1 MHIQKI
7 LKMVNFEMSR
17 RYHFQSIMN
26 IHRVLFI
33 LLNSTKWWRYYI
45 SNYFESRKALIRLQV
60 VPHFSSGIVERAKH
74 ECAWKSPHARK
85 ARSGGEREKWFKFFS
100 LSVTCHLFSH
110 GVIFTRARVSLALL
124 SPRTN
129 EGLLVVYKA
138 FCILINSGS
147 TLLTL

>member
-1 MHIQKI
+1 MYIHKI

-45 SNYFESRKALIRLQV
+45 SNYFESRKALIRLQI
-60 VPHFSSGIVERAKH
+60 VPHFSSGIVERAKR

-100 LSVTCHLFSH
+100 LSLSHVTFSH
-110 GVIFTRARVSLALL
+110 MGWFSHALAFHSLCY
-124 SPRTN
+124 PR
-129 EGLLVVYKA
+129 GQMRDYW
-138 FCILINSGS
+138 
-147 TLLTL
+147 